1 MKFTVQECR
10 LLSLQQRIDRDSV
23 QDEYPPELT
32 FVRVLYGLWQSTF
45 VNDEV
50 EISLRLRFALD
61 ADC

>member
-1 MKFTVQECR
+1 
-10 LLSLQQRIDRDSV
+10 
-23 QDEYPPELT
+23 
-32 FVRVLYGLWQSTF
+32 VRVLYGLWQSTF